1 MNDPQGNRALCFR
14 EAMAHVCSPR
24 LPDAPIW
31 IVCTV
36 DAVVDG
42 GDHKIVTGSV
52 DDAWHCEANP
62 LTYRRRVFGAH
73 SSS

>member
-1 MNDPQGNRALCFR
+1 MNVPQGNRALCFR

-31 IVCTV
+31 IMCT
-36 DAVVDG
+36 VDG

-52 DDAWHCEANP
+52 NEVEHRESNP
-62 LTYRRRVFGAH
+62 LTYDQRVFGTHAPT
-73 SSS
+73 SVL